1 MNIQE
6 LRSMNVQIE
15 NYPSIFLTLKCDQKI
30 GCFDIFDKQEFG
42 LKKGTIGELK
52 CFETHPLLINYSENK
67 IVTLPA
73 DYYFSFTR
81 NYAALENELEVT

>member
-6 LRSMNVQIE
+6 LRSINVQIE
-15 NYPSIFLTLKCDQKI
+15 TYQSIFLILKCDQKI
-30 GCFDIFDKQEFG
+30 DCFDIFGIKEFG

-73 DYYFSFTR
+73 DYYFSSTR

>member
-6 LRSMNVQIE
+6 LHRRNVQIE
-15 NYPSIFLTLKCDQKI
+15 NYQSFFLILKCDQKI
-30 GCFDIFDKQEFG
+30 DCFDIFGKQEFG

-52 CFETHPLLINYSENK
+52 CSETHLLLINYAENK

-73 DYYFSFTR
+73 DSYFSSTR